1 MRQGERGY
9 SLPELLAVVIILG
22 IAAAVAIPDIST
34 THPNRLDLAT
44 AEVAQAIRFARSES
58 LRTGEIHGVEISQQT
73 QRVVAY
79 RADLS
84 TTPVSKAAILDHPVT
99 KQKLDYEVD
108 TASLTDGVSITN
120 AQDPFLYATG
130 RRNNLLFDE
139 YGVPIW
145 IVKSTATTYVLQD
158 GMVQLSY
165 GRENRS
171 VQVAQ
176 ITGRVTVQ

>member
-1 MRQGERGY
+1 MRKRERGY

-34 THPNRLDLAT
+34 TNPNRLDLA
-44 AEVAQAIRFARSES
+44 AEEIAQAIRFARSES
-58 LRTGEIHGVEISQQT
+58 LRTGEIHGVEISQNT

-79 RADLS
+79 RADLT
-84 TTPVSKAAILDHPVT
+84 TTPVSIAAILYHPVS
-99 KQKLDYEVD
+99 KQQLDYEVD
-108 TASLTDGVSITN
+108 TGTMTDGVSIIN

-130 RRNNLLFDE
+130 RRKQLLFDTT
-139 YGVPIW
+139 GVPIW
-145 IVKSTATTYVLQD
+145 IVNATGSTYILQD
-158 GMVQLSY
+158 GSVQLSY
-165 GRENRS
+165 GGDDRT